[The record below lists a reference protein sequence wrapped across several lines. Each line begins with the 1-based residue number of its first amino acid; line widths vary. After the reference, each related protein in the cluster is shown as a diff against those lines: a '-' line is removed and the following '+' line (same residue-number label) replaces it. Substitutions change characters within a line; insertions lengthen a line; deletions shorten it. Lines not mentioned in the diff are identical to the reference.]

1 MSLRSAPG
9 RPQGASIAQPQRKDG
24 TSNRT
29 AELALRI
36 AGGPEAAAAARRSL
50 DGLEGQ
56 LREPLLDDLRLLV
69 TELVTNSIR
78 HAGVGP
84 AGEIAVRVRVSTAS
98 VLVDVLD
105 GGPGFDAGRYAEPQL
120 GVHGG
125 WGLYLV
131 NTIADRWGVGRQG
144 AATRVWFEIDRNAS
158 LQRSA
163 ALVD

>member
-1 MSLRSAPG
+1 MSLRSATG
-9 RPQGASIAQPQRKDG
+9 RPQGASIARPQREGG

-36 AGGPEAAAAARRSL
+36 AGGPEASAAARRSL

-84 AGEIAVRVRVSTAS
+84 AGEITIRVRVSTAS
-98 VLVDVLD
+98 VLVEVLD
-105 GGPGFDAGRYAEPQL
+105 GGPGFDADRYAEPQL
-120 GVHGG
+120 GVDGG
-125 WGLYLV
+125 WGLFLV
-131 NTIADRWGVGRQG
+131 DTIADRWGAGRQG
-144 AATRVWFEIDRNAS
+144 AATCVWLEIDRNAS

-163 ALVD
+163 ALAG